1 MNDSVYD
8 FYDFFFFGILA
19 GEIGFRF
26 NTSINRAKELLTQ
39 NDERLKPIRE
49 QYRGCP
55 DYHIIELGVQVVE
68 NYMREELTCREVGN
82 HEAS

>member
-1 MNDSVYD
+1 M
-8 FYDFFFFGILA
+8 DFFFFGILA
-19 GEIGFRF
+19 GEISFRF

-55 DYHIIELGVQVVE
+55 DYRIIELGVQVVE
-68 NYMREELTCREVGN
+68 NYMREELKCREVGN